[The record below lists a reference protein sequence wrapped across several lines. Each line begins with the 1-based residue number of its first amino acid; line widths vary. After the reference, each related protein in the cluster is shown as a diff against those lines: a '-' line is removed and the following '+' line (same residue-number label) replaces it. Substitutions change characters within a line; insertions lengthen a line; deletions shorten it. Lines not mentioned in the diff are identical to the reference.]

1 MEATQ
6 ILKFQAKHKKELN
19 FTEGLKEQDEVEE
32 LEAADIPVEDLR
44 NYLKDLN
51 VQDE

>member
-1 MEATQ
+1 MN
-6 ILKFQAKHKKELN
+6 ELN
-19 FTEGLKEQDEVEE
+19 FTEGLKKQDEVKE

-44 NYLKDLN
+44 NYLKDLS